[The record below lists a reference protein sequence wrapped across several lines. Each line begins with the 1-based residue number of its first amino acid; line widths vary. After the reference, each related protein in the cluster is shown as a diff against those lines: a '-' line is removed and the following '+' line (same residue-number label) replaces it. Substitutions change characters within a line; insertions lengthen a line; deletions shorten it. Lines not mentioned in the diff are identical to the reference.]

1 MGFGTRARA
10 IVWSLL
16 AAVALLAAGEV
27 AVRRLSPG
35 PRSGVLTQP
44 PALALYPGLARPEEV
59 FSSLDH
65 DGLQWSPYLHWTT
78 RPHLRTRFFTTN
90 ALGLRG
96 PEVQVPKPKDRF
108 RVVVLG
114 GSVAWGL
121 GSTADERTVAGWLQA
136 ELRARLPGRDLEVV
150 NAGQP
155 GFVSGQELLLF
166 HRSLAALAPDLVLL
180 LDGYNDVEA
189 DLTNPTSD
197 WPQNAA
203 QLRTRYEDFLRSG
216 RLGADLGRFLGQSRL
231 VELLQQRLRAG
242 RAAAPWAPVVP
253 TAATAESYARNAAA
267 IARLAAPAP
276 VWVALQPVVATT
288 SKPLAPEEQRMLD
301 RRAQAV
307 AGYAG
312 RVRDSYRAMAAAAS
326 RAGLP
331 VVPLDGAL
339 GTEPV
344 LLFADECHFGDEAAR
359 RVARAVAE
367 AWLARQAIPTDPG
380 PQRDTLATV
389 SRTRGMGPATCEGT
403 SLSTGIVRR
412 SGP

>member
-1 MGFGTRARA
+1 MGFATRMRA

-16 AAVALLAAGEV
+16 AAAVLLIAGEV
-27 AVRRLSPG
+27 AARLFDRG
-35 PRSGVLTQP
+35 PRYGVLSQP
-44 PALALYPGLARPEEV
+44 PALALYPGLPRAEEV

-78 RPHLRTRFFTTN
+78 KPHLATRFFHTN

-96 PEVQVPKPKDRF
+96 PEVAVPKPPGRF
-108 RVVVLG
+108 RIVVLG

-136 ELRARLPGRDLEVV
+136 ELHRLRPGRDLEVV

-166 HRSLAALAPDLVLL
+166 HRTLAALAPDLVILF
-180 LDGYNDVEA
+180 DGYNDVEA
-189 DLTNPTSD
+189 DLTNPTTD

-216 RLGADLGRFLGQSRL
+216 RLGADLGRFFAQSRL
-231 VELLQQRLRAG
+231 VELVQRRLHTG
-242 RAAAPWAPVVP
+242 APASPWVPAVAP
-253 TAATAESYARNAAA
+253 AATGESYARNAAA

-288 SKPLAPEEQRMLD
+288 GKPLAPAEQQMLD

-307 AGYAG
+307 AGYAV
-312 RVRDSYRAMAAAAS
+312 RVRDSYRAMADAAGRS
-326 RAGLP
+326 GLP
-331 VVPLDGAL
+331 VLPLESAL
-339 GTEPV
+339 GREPV

-359 RVARAVAE
+359 RVAAAMAE
-367 AWLARQAIPTDPG
+367 ALVSRKAIPD
-380 PQRDTLATV
+380 
-389 SRTRGMGPATCEGT
+389 
-403 SLSTGIVRR
+403 
-412 SGP
+412 